1 MVCMLLHELILK
13 RQSRGGHAH
22 KPHRVKEI
30 FVLDFE
36 LIGLKVL
43 ILAHKRNFP
52 HDSHI
57 LQMK

>member
-1 MVCMLLHELILK
+1 MVCMLSHELILK

-36 LIGLKVL
+36 LIGLKS
-43 ILAHKRNFP
+43 IHSGTQKKFSP
-52 HDSHI
+52 
-57 LQMK
+57 